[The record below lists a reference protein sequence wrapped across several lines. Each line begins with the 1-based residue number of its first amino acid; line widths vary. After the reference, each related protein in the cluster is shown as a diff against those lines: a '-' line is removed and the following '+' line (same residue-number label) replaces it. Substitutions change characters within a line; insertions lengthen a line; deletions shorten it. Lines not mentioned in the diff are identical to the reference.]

1 MEKTCTACGVV
12 TEMHGQ
18 IPKKF
23 ASELE
28 LQIEFLDIV
37 IIFFSNFSDLGM
49 MKSSNIH
56 GM

>member
-1 MEKTCTACGVV
+1 MEKIYTACGAV

-28 LQIEFLDIV
+28 LELD
-37 IIFFSNFSDLGM
+37 FWTQ
-49 MKSSNIH
+49 K
-56 GM
+56 